1 MLVISEADVSSSHQ
15 LAVGEEIILRLPENP
30 TTGYR
35 WQFTPSGNGKLR
47 LLTDRFESGASGGG
61 MPPPGAAG
69 HRVLHFIAEASGDV
83 QLAMVNK
90 RASAAVASGD
100 KQATFSILVR

>member
-15 LAVGEEIILRLPENP
+15 LAVGEEVILRLPENP

-35 WQFTPSGNGKLR
+35 WQFTPSGSGRLR
-47 LLTDRFESGASGGG
+47 LLTDRFESGASGGT

-69 HRVLHFIAEASGDV
+69 HRVLHFVAEHGGDV
-83 QLAMVNK
+83 QLALVNK
-90 RASAAVASGD
+90 RASPAVASGD
-100 KQATFSILVR
+100 KQLTFAILVR